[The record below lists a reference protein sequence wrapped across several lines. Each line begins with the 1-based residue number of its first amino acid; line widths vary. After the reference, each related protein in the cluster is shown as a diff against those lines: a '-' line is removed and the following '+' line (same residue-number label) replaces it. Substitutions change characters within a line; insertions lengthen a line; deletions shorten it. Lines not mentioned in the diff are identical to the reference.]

1 MRNSLHHKLSIRS
14 GSQIVAVPVCDC
26 EVDDSDDNDGVD
38 YVAVAARDIT
48 TRNTRFTEAHFNSE
62 RP

>member
-14 GSQIVAVPVCDC
+14 CSQVVAVAVCDG
-26 EVDDSDDNDGVD
+26 EVDDSDDNDVGDVL
-38 YVAVAARDIT
+38 VAAGDIT
-48 TRNTRFTEAHFNSE
+48 TWNTRFTEARLNSE